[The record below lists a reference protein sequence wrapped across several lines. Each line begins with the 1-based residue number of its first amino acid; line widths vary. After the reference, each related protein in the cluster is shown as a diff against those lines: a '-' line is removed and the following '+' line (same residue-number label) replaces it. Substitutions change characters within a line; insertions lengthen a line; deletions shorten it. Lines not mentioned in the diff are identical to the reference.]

1 MHDDDLRRALER
13 VDPPEGFADRVVQR
27 ALASPKQPKA
37 PKAGGTTAGATPIKW
52 AIAATL
58 VLATAG
64 GGGVWYRAEERRREQ
79 GEEAK
84 RQVLVSLSIA
94 GGKLKSIETR
104 INREE
109 H

>member
-13 VDPPEGFADRVVQR
+13 VDPPEGFADRVVQQ
-27 ALASPKQPKA
+27 ALASPKLPQPAKA
-37 PKAGGTTAGATPIKW
+37 AAAAAPIRW

-58 VLATAG
+58 VLVTAG
-64 GGGVWYRAEERRREQ
+64 GGGVWYRAGERRKEQ

-84 RQVLVSLSIA
+84 RQLLVSLSIA

>member
-1 MHDDDLRRALER
+1 MHDDDLRRALAR

-27 ALASPKQPKA
+27 AVLRPASRKQPDAAASAA
-37 PKAGGTTAGATPIKW
+37 PVRW

-58 VLATAG
+58 VLATLG
-64 GGGVWYRAEERRREQ
+64 GGSVWYRAEERRKEQ

-94 GGKLKSIETR
+94 GSKLKSIENR

>member
-1 MHDDDLRRALER
+1 MHDDDLRRALQR
-13 VDPPEGFADRVVQR
+13 VGPPEGFANRVLQR
-27 ALASPKQPKA
+27 AAIQPASPKRPQAAKV
-37 PKAGGTTAGATPIKW
+37 GAASIKW

-64 GGGVWYRAEERRREQ
+64 GGGVWYRAEERRKEQ

>member
-1 MHDDDLRRALER
+1 MHDDDLRHALRR
-13 VDPPEGFADRVVQR
+13 VEPPAGFADRVLQLV
-27 ALASPKQPKA
+27 SPKQPEAAKA
-37 PKAGGTTAGATPIKW
+37 DRPQLSRVTAPLRW

-58 VLATAG
+58 VAAVS
-64 GGGVWYRAEERRREQ
+64 GGVWYRGEQRRKEQ

-94 GGKLKSIETR
+94 GSKLKSIEMKV
-104 INREE
+104 NRGEE

>member
-13 VDPPEGFADRVVQR
+13 VDPPEGFANRVLQQ
-27 ALASPKQPKA
+27 ALASPKPKQP
-37 PKAGGTTAGATPIKW
+37 TAVRSGAAATPIKW

-58 VLATAG
+58 LLATAG
-64 GGGVWYRAEERRREQ
+64 GGGVWYRAEERRKEQ

>member
-13 VDPPEGFADRVVQR
+13 VDPPEGFADRILQH
-27 ALASPKQPKA
+27 ALASPKQS
-37 PKAGGTTAGATPIKW
+37 KAGQAGGAKAGATPIKW

-58 VLATAG
+58 VLATLG
-64 GGGVWYRAEERRREQ
+64 GGGVWYRAEERRKEQ

-84 RQVLVSLSIA
+84 RQVLVSLRIA